1 MLVELSRFKVKP
13 GKSAR
18 VDAWLQALNDRM
30 PETLATLERE
40 QMKFEVIFREMI
52 GDEEY
57 LTWVSVQGEEG
68 APVETSPHEID
79 LVHLAF
85 WSECIDDDDHGRHD
99 AQPQVVMIPPVVAA
113 AMAWPNPAESRV
125 PFERREIIYRRR
137 SSEA

>member
-52 GDEEY
+52 GEEEY

-79 LVHLAF
+79 RVHLAF
-85 WSECIDDDDHGRHD
+85 WRECIDDDHGRRD

-113 AMAWPNPAESRV
+113 AMAWPNPVESRV
-125 PFERREIIYRRR
+125 PFERREIVFHRR